1 MLKRIK
7 QKIEKPDLFTVIV
20 VVLGSFTFANW
31 AAEFVSRPNS
41 VGLVL
46 MAASGAVFCFF
57 NMLRVIARYVYEIT
71 QNSNQK
77 SNQKSNQNSNQNS

>member
-31 AAEFVSRPNS
+31 AAEIVSRPNS
-41 VGLVL
+41 AGLIL
-46 MAASGAVFCFF
+46 MTAAGAVFCFF
-57 NMLRVIARYVYEIT
+57 NMLRVIARYIYEFTIT
-71 QNSNQK
+71 QN
-77 SNQKSNQNSNQNS
+77 SNQNSNQNS